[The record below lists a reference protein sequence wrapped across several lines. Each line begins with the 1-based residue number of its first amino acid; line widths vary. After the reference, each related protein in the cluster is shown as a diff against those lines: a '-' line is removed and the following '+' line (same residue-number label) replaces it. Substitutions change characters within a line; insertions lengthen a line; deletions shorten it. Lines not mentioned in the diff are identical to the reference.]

1 VGARL
6 GGPQRRDGRGYII
19 LLTAP
24 QKFQKDVVAEYE
36 RILGT
41 WKWTRR

>member
-1 VGARL
+1 VRASVVRNDA
-6 GGPQRRDGRGYII
+6 DGRGYII